1 MAISYPLSIPT
12 TGIRG
17 IRLSA
22 RNVVGVASSPFTGSQ
37 QVFRHQ
43 GAWWE
48 AEISLPPMRR
58 ADAEEW
64 IGFLLAC
71 KGRSGT
77 FLLGDPAGASPRG
90 TWAGTPLV
98 EGASQ
103 TGEALLV
110 DGFSAGATVKRGDY
124 VQLGSG
130 AATRLYKVL
139 TDATET
145 AGAITLDL
153 WPRLR
158 ESPGDNAVVTT
169 SAAKGTFRL
178 ADNLASWDI
187 DEALAYGITFA
198 AVEAI

>member
-1 MAISYPLSIPT
+1 MAISYPLSMPT
-12 TGIRG
+12 TGVRS

-22 RNVVGVASSPFTGSQ
+22 RNVVGVAASPFTGAQ
-37 QVFRHQ
+37 QVYRHQ

-48 AEISLPPMRR
+48 AEISLPPMKR

-64 IGFLLAC
+64 IGFLLSL
-71 KGRSGT
+71 KGRAGT

-98 EGASQ
+98 AGGSQ
-103 TGEALLV
+103 TGETLTV
-110 DGFSAGATVKRGDY
+110 DGFSTGATAKRGDY
-124 VQLGSG
+124 IQLGSG
-130 AATRLYKVL
+130 AATRLHKVL
-139 TDATET
+139 TNATAS

-158 ESPGDNAVVTT
+158 ESPADNAVVTK
-169 SAAKGTFRL
+169 SSPRGTFRL
-178 ADNLASWDI
+178 ADNVSAWEI
-187 DEALAYGITFA
+187 DEALAYGITFG

>member
-1 MAISYPLSIPT
+1 MPISYPLSIPT

-37 QVFRHQ
+37 QVYRHQ

-48 AEISLPPMRR
+48 AEVSLPPMKR

-64 IGFLLAC
+64 IGFLLSL

-90 TWAGTPLV
+90 TWAVAPLV
-98 EGASQ
+98 NGGTQ
-103 TGEALLV
+103 TGETLAV
-110 DGFSAGATVKRGDY
+110 DGFPEGATVKRGDY
-124 VQLGSG
+124 IQIGSG
-130 AATRLYKVL
+130 ASTRLYKVL
-139 TDATET
+139 VDATAA
-145 AGAITLDL
+145 AGAITLDI

-158 ESPGDNAVVTT
+158 ESPADNAVVTT
-169 SAAKGTFRL
+169 SSARGTFRL
-178 ADNLASWDI
+178 ADNLTSWDV
-187 DEALAYGITFA
+187 DEMLAYGITFA

>member
-1 MAISYPLSIPT
+1 MPISYPLSIPT
-12 TGIRG
+12 TGIRS

-22 RNVVGVASSPFTGSQ
+22 RDVVGVAASPFTGSQ
-37 QVFRHQ
+37 QIYRHQ

-48 AEISLPPMRR
+48 AEVILPSMKR

-64 IGFLLAC
+64 IGFLMSL

-77 FLLGDPAGASPRG
+77 FLLHDPAGASPRG

-98 EGASQ
+98 KGGSQ
-103 TGEALLV
+103 TGEALMV

-124 VQLGSG
+124 IQLGSG
-130 AATRLYKVL
+130 AATRLHKVL
-139 TDATET
+139 TDATAA
-145 AGAITLDL
+145 AGEITLDI

-158 ESPGDNAVVTT
+158 ESPADNAVVTT

-178 ADNLASWDI
+178 ADNVSAWEI

>member
-12 TGIRG
+12 TGVRSIRV
-17 IRLSA
+17 SA

-37 QVFRHQ
+37 QVYRHQ

-48 AEISLPPMRR
+48 AEISLPPMKR

-64 IGFLLAC
+64 IGFLLSL

-98 EGASQ
+98 AGGSQ
-103 TGEALLV
+103 TGEALTV

-124 VQLGSG
+124 IQLGSG
-130 AATRLYKVL
+130 TATRLHKVL
-139 TDATET
+139 TDAT
-145 AGAITLDL
+145 ASSGSITLDL

-158 ESPGDNAVVTT
+158 ESPADNAVVTT
-169 SAAKGTFRL
+169 SSAKGTFRL
-178 ADNLASWDI
+178 ADNVAGWEI
-187 DEALAYGITFA
+187 DEALAYGITFG